1 MSNDNTDQNLISIK
15 ILDRNYQIKCPSDQ
29 AQALQ
34 EAATYVEE
42 EMRKIRQTVN
52 INSIERI
59 AVVTALN
66 ICHELMQLRKQKN
79 SYIDNMD
86 QRIQDLQCRIENF
99 LETDKE
105 LAV

>member
-1 MSNDNTDQNLISIK
+1 MSDNNTDQNLISIK

-52 INSIERI
+52 INNIERI

-66 ICHELMQLRKQKN
+66 ICHELMQVRKQKN
-79 SYIDNMD
+79 SYIDVMN

-99 LETDKE
+99 LETNKKV
-105 LAV
+105 AV